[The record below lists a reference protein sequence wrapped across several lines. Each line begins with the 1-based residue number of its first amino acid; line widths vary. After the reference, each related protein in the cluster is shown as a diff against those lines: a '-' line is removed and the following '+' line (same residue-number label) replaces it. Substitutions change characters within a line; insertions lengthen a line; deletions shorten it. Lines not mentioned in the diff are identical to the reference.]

1 MSFSKDWN
9 KLYFNKT
16 NLSIWPWSEVIS
28 LYFNNFSSKNKKK
41 IKILELGCG
50 AGANIPLFTKLNV
63 DYYGIDGSKIVINF
77 LKKKYPKL
85 KNNLFV
91 DDFTKKI
98 PINKK
103 FDLIIDR
110 AAITCNKRS
119 SIIKS
124 ITNLQQKLNQKGLFF
139 GIDWYSSLST
149 DFKKGVIDEDKNTK
163 KDMKNSI
170 FSNAGSFH
178 FASKQMM
185 INYFK
190 KFKIISLKHKIEI
203 SEKGKKHK
211 LATWTIVAEKKN

>member
-124 ITNLQQKLNQKGLFF
+124 ITNLQQKLNKKGLFF

-170 FSNAGSFH
+170 F
-178 FASKQMM
+178 
-185 INYFK
+185 
-190 KFKIISLKHKIEI
+190 
-203 SEKGKKHK
+203 
-211 LATWTIVAEKKN
+211 